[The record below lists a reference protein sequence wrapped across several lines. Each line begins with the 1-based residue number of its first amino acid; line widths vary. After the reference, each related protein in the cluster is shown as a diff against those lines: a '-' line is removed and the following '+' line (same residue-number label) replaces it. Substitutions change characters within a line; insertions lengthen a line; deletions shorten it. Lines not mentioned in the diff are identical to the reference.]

1 MPSTARTARRG
12 LATAAAGRLEGGSLG
27 FYERRIL
34 PTLIHQGM
42 RQRRLRPIRERA
54 LAPAAGR
61 VLEIGIGSGLNLPF
75 YPRDLDAVIGLDPSP
90 ELLARARRE
99 AVWSRS
105 PVELRR
111 GSAEAIPLDDESV
124 DTVVATWTLC
134 SIPDVGAALGEI
146 RRVLRPGGRFLFAE
160 HGRAPEPAVVAW
172 QDRLTPLW
180 QRFAGGCHLN
190 RPVDELIRAAGLR
203 IEEIDTGYMV
213 KGPRPWT
220 YHYVG
225 SAAP

>member
-1 MPSTARTARRG
+1 M
-12 LATAAAGRLEGGSLG
+12 G
-27 FYERRIL
+27 FYERRVL
-34 PTLIHQGM
+34 PHLIHRGM
-42 RQRRLRPIRERA
+42 RRRRLVRPREYL
-54 LAPAAGR
+54 LAAAEGR

-111 GSAEAIPLDDESV
+111 GSAEAIPLDDQSV

-134 SIPDVGAALGEI
+134 SIPNVGAALGEI

-160 HGRAPEPAVVAW
+160 HGRAPEPWVGAW
-172 QDRLTPLW
+172 QDRLSPLW
-180 QRFAGGCHLN
+180 RRVAGGCHLN
-190 RPVDELIRAAGLR
+190 RRIDELVRSAGLR
-203 IEEIDTGYMV
+203 IEGIDTGYMV

-225 SAAP
+225 SAAPQ